1 MKKILKIDQSLVFSY
16 LTLRKA
22 IGFLGIALPFAV
34 SLGAL
39 LIFRTGIQ
47 SSISSYY
54 YTGTRDVL
62 VGSLWAIGFF
72 LLSYKGYER
81 IDSIAGKLGCVFA
94 LGTALFPTA
103 PDLNPSSS
111 ATVIGYFHQ
120 GFAGLF
126 FFTLIYYSLFL
137 FTKTRPHGHPT
148 RRKLQR
154 NLVYRVCGITM
165 AVCIL
170 LMTIY
175 TFLPKSTSSSLE
187 GFHPIF
193 WLETTAIL
201 AFGISWITKGE
212 AILADDAKES
222 ATESQRQRVE
232 DFDE

>member
-1 MKKILKIDQSLVFSY
+1 MSKVKGQMKKEINIDNSLVFSY

-22 IGFLGIALPFAV
+22 IGFLGCALPFAV

-39 LIFRTGIQ
+39 FIFRTGIQ
-47 SSISSYY
+47 SSISNYY

-62 VGSLWAIGFF
+62 VGALWAIGFF

-81 IDSIAGKLGCVFA
+81 IDNIAGKLGCVFA

-103 PDLNPSSS
+103 PELAPSNT
-111 ATVIGYFHQ
+111 ATVIGYIHQ

-137 FTKTRPHGHPT
+137 FTKTKPQGQPT

-154 NLVYRVCGITM
+154 NIVYRVCGIVM
-165 AVCIL
+165 AICIL

-175 TFLPKSTSSSLE
+175 TFLPKSATSCLE
-187 GFHPIF
+187 GFRPIF
-193 WLETTAIL
+193 WLETLAIL
-201 AFGISWITKGE
+201 AFGISWLTKGE
-212 AILADDAKES
+212 AILADEETPGGLS
-222 ATESQRQRVE
+222 
-232 DFDE
+232 